1 MGLLTLTIV
10 DTSAKAV
17 RETPWS
23 EHRTSTPDPTR
34 VCRSMP
40 SGSVGRRESSRVAWQ
55 SWLLK
60 GGQVINDSGALGNLP
75 PWVVVRVNDEV
86 DKALADVS
94 AMAVDAG
101 DAKALLA
108 ERAQRCMEILLNDQ
122 EILEAT
128 RVVDLSL
135 TPEQQKRMLPEL
147 KRRQAV
153 YRSVGFPNA
162 D

>member
-1 MGLLTLTIV
+1 M
-10 DTSAKAV
+10 
-17 RETPWS
+17 
-23 EHRTSTPDPTR
+23 
-34 VCRSMP
+34 
-40 SGSVGRRESSRVAWQ
+40 
-55 SWLLK
+55 
-60 GGQVINDSGALGNLP
+60 INDSGALGNLP

>member
-1 MGLLTLTIV
+1 
-10 DTSAKAV
+10 
-17 RETPWS
+17 
-23 EHRTSTPDPTR
+23 
-34 VCRSMP
+34 
-40 SGSVGRRESSRVAWQ
+40 
-55 SWLLK
+55 
-60 GGQVINDSGALGNLP
+60 
-75 PWVVVRVNDEV
+75 
-86 DKALADVS
+86 
-94 AMAVDAG
+94 
-101 DAKALLA
+101 
-108 ERAQRCMEILLNDQ
+108 MEILLNDQ